1 MKVQKELVMKKKY
14 MKLVGLMMALGFS
27 LGVAAC
33 GGGNSSSTA
42 SENTSSSVSSSV
54 ETSSASV
61 NSSVEASSEQ
71 STESSVETSS
81 ESASSEQSSQE
92 EQKVGNYTATSWS
105 ELVALSSFENC
116 TVEFNMTD
124 PAGSGSTESSKHLFA
139 ADGYSRTGNRNVL
152 GGVNGVDL
160 TFATEDVAAVESER
174 AALLEFLAEIS
185 FDEITYNSSSK
196 AYLATGEFY
205 TVDGKTYKDAAI
217 KVKNGK
223 VDSVAVTL
231 VTAEATES
239 HTLKFTKY
247 GSTTPAAPQ
256 A

>member
-1 MKVQKELVMKKKY
+1 MKKKY
-14 MKLVGLMMALGFS
+14 MKLVGLMMALGLS

-61 NSSVEASSEQ
+61 NSSVEASSESASMEQ

-92 EQKVGNYTATSWS
+92 EQKVGNYTAASWS

-124 PAGSGSTESSKHLFA
+124 PAGSGLTESSKHLFA

-160 TFATEDVAAVESER
+160 KFATEDVAAVESGR
-174 AALLEFLAEIS
+174 AALLGFLAEIS
-185 FDEITYNSSSK
+185 FDEITYSSSSK

-223 VDSVAVTL
+223 VDSVAVIL

-239 HTLKFTKY
+239 QTFKFTKY
-247 GSTTPAAPQ
+247 GSTTPDAPQ